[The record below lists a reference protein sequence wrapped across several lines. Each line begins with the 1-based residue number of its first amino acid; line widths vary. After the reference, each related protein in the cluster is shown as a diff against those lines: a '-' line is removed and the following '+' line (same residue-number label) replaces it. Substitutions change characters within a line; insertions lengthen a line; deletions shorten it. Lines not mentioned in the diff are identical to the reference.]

1 MSSGF
6 TLKLISLHEQG
17 SLGMYVVDK
26 EDGSGVCVV
35 QSLRDDGQA
44 KKFGVKLNDEI
55 YCAPIREDLN
65 HNTNDVNLVGVSTIQ
80 MKHLSQSS
88 KRPVRFLVKRQV
100 TAIGEKSNSFMI
112 QNVEKP
118 NHCNTMLPLSKE
130 DIDLALKGMKY
141 PVLPCC
147 KKCNN
152 KTSDAKF
159 HHYLCPKHSDFEGS
173 GAKDKL
179 VILLA
184 GIRDKCEG
192 CRYEFETGKKFKG
205 KHNTK
210 CSRLS
215 RESVKSKNNVSR
227 NRSQVNTKIKATAT
241 SKKDQKKEP
250 KAIKVVPVT
259 PIVTNSITPMS
270 TRDQALPLFLTDDP
284 KPSWVQ
290 CPNPWGDRAH
300 NDGDFVLMS
309 PECYQ
314 LAYETQGSNPKRF
327 ISDPFGHRKSQY
339 FKTHK
344 SPNDGYRVLKL
355 TRDKLALRSW
365 GFEFSYHDFGGACLV
380 TEVEPFSPAE
390 AAVRQN
396 CNLPHVLFRQT
407 NQ

>member
-6 TLKLISLHEQG
+6 TLKLISLHEKG

-35 QSLRDDGQA
+35 QSLRDNGQA
-44 KKFGVKLNDEI
+44 KRFGVKLNDEI
-55 YCAPIREDLN
+55 YCAPK
-65 HNTNDVNLVGVSTIQ
+65 NTNDVNLVGVSTVQ
-80 MKHLSQSS
+80 MKNLSQSS

-100 TAIGEKSNSFMI
+100 TAIGVKSTSLI
-112 QNVEKP
+112 LQNVEKP
-118 NHCNTMLPLSKE
+118 NDRKTMLPLSKE
-130 DIDLALKGMKY
+130 DIDLALKGTKY

-147 KKCNN
+147 KKCNS

-192 CRYEFETGKKFKG
+192 CRYEYDTGKKFKG

-210 CSRLS
+210 CFRLS
-215 RESVKSKNNVSR
+215 RQSVKSKNNVSR
-227 NRSQVNTKIKATAT
+227 NLTKATAT
-241 SKKDQKKEP
+241 SKRDPKKEP

-259 PIVTNSITPMS
+259 PIVTNSITQFS

-284 KPSWVQ
+284 KPIWVQ

-327 ISDPFGHRKSQY
+327 ISDPFGNRKSQY

-344 SPNDGYRVLKL
+344 PPNEGYRVLKL

-390 AAVRQN
+390 AAVRQS
-396 CNLPHVLFRQT
+396 CNYLTILFR
-407 NQ
+407 